1 MIMKYTIDINV
12 DYSNGRVEINCP
24 ELGLTF
30 GADLQ
35 KTIAKSLAIP
45 TSMIA
50 DQVKDMLKQL
60 EKDAEA

>member
-1 MIMKYTIDINV
+1 MKYTIEINI
-12 DYSNGRVEINCP
+12 DYSKSRVEINCP

-50 DQVKDMLKQL
+50 DEVKDMLKEL
-60 EKDAEA
+60 EKAAEA

>member
-1 MIMKYTIDINV
+1 MNMKYTIEVDI
-12 DYSNGRVEINCP
+12 DYAQSLVKINCP

>member
-1 MIMKYTIDINV
+1 MKYTIEIDI
-12 DYSNGRVEINCP
+12 DYSKSRVEINCP

-50 DQVKDMLKQL
+50 DEVKDMLKEL
-60 EKDAEA
+60 EKAAEA

>member
-1 MIMKYTIDINV
+1 MKYTIEINI
-12 DYSNGRVEINCP
+12 DYSKSRVEINCP

-30 GADLQ
+30 GAALQ

-50 DQVKDMLKQL
+50 DEVKDMLKEL
-60 EKDAEA
+60 EKAAEA